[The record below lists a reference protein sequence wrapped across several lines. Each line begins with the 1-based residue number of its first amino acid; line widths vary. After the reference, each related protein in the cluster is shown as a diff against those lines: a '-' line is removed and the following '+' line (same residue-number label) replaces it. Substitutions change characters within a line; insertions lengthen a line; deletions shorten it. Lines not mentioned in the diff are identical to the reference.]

1 MILVVGATGILG
13 RKLTRLLLAGGSQVR
28 AMTRIVAHADEL
40 KGYGARPV
48 RADLRDPDALEFAL
62 RGTRAVVASAH
73 AMLGRGDASSEAI
86 DYEGHR
92 NLIDGAK
99 AAGVEHFVYVSVM
112 GASLDHPVDFW
123 RNKARVERY
132 LADSGLTYTVIRP
145 TAFMDLHAYQLI
157 GKAVV
162 EGKRVV
168 LFGKGRNPRNFV
180 AAEDVAKAISG
191 ILEIPAMRGQTID
204 MGGPENLSGHQVVE
218 VFERITGRKAKVTH
232 VPLPVLKAMSK
243 ALKPVHPGIS
253 RVIQSGV
260 LSETTDQ
267 KFDPSQFRTRI
278 PITLTTL
285 DEWAK
290 ARTSA

>member
-1 MILVVGATGILG
+1 MLG

-40 KGYGARPV
+40 KSYGARPV

-73 AMLGRGDASSEAI
+73 AMLGRGEASSEAI

-92 NLIDGAK
+92 NLIDA
-99 AAGVEHFVYVSVM
+99 AREAGVEHFVYVSVL
-112 GASLDHPVDFW
+112 GASLDHPIDFW

-132 LADSGLTYTVIRP
+132 LADSGLTHTVIRP
-145 TAFMDLHAYQLI
+145 SAFMDLHAYQLI

-191 ILEIPAMRGQTID
+191 ILEIPAMRGQSID
-204 MGGPENLSGHQVVE
+204 MGGPENLSGHEVIE
-218 VFERITGRKAKVTH
+218 VFERVSGRKAKVTH
-232 VPLPVLKAMSK
+232 VPIPALKAMSK
-243 ALKPVHPGIS
+243 AIRPVHPGIS
-253 RVIQSGV
+253 RVIQSGI

-267 KFDPSQFRTRI
+267 KFDPSQFRTRV

-285 DEWAK
+285 EEWAK
-290 ARTSA
+290 ARTST

>member
-1 MILVVGATGILG
+1 
-13 RKLTRLLLAGGSQVR
+13 
-28 AMTRIVAHADEL
+28 
-40 KGYGARPV
+40 
-48 RADLRDPDALEFAL
+48 
-62 RGTRAVVASAH
+62 
-73 AMLGRGDASSEAI
+73 
-86 DYEGHR
+86 
-92 NLIDGAK
+92 
-99 AAGVEHFVYVSVM
+99 
-112 GASLDHPVDFW
+112 
-123 RNKARVERY
+123 
-132 LADSGLTYTVIRP
+132 
-145 TAFMDLHAYQLI
+145 MDLHAYQLI

-168 LFGKGRNPRNFV
+168 LFGKGQNPRNFV

-218 VFERITGRKAKVTH
+218 VFERISGRKAKVTH

-243 ALKPVHPGIS
+243 AIKPLHPGIS